1 MYYQSKGKELRQKAI
16 NLMYLIFLAFLFTYV
31 PADFL
36 DSVQTSG
43 KSLDMLAKDAGKENT
58 ASAIYFLNLLKSD
71 QGLYDKTKSQFLA
84 IEDYSQEV
92 QAQIENYKLGL
103 ISIDGIDNL
112 GYFINGKKEKSTS
125 EMMLNT
131 KLSDSLFGT
140 LKNYKK
146 FILDYIGYEHATDL
160 DHMLTVPKMIKKSD
174 GAIKPIEQFY
184 FSHTPLNVAIT
195 NFNHFRGEVERI
207 KIYAYRKLIKDL
219 VENNR
224 SDMPLE
230 VLQNFDKLDIERLGN
245 AKTLKDFFE
254 KVNNNEY
261 ASSNDADAKKKQS
274 NLLVESVTDT
284 IYPEGYP
291 FKFQVHFD
299 TATSKRVSIFVNG
312 PGESRSFSTSKPG
325 PFVYLPI
332 SKGRYTITF
341 KDGLKTVSKTIKVI
355 DVEPLIQNTKLSTIY
370 VGIDNALNIKT
381 SEYGTQDQMVAT
393 ITKGEIFRKGDKFYA
408 RVTEPGLVQVAIF
421 AKMPY
426 GVVKV
431 AEQIF
436 AVRTLN
442 NPYAIVNTHAN
453 GSEVNL
459 AALKNMRNLTVVT
472 DEYLLDELFFIQEFT
487 TSLIFNEH
495 TQITKPFKNV
505 GSSFNSYLLE
515 LLSKAKSGDKIM
527 FTEIIAK
534 SNLGNRIVL
543 NPYNLTIK

>member
-1 MYYQSKGKELRQKAI
+1 MYYQSNGKELRQKAI

-36 DSVQTSG
+36 DSVQSSG

-71 QGLYDKTKSQFLA
+71 EALYEKAKSQFLA
-84 IEDYSQEV
+84 IEDYSQEIET
-92 QAQIENYKLGL
+92 QIENYKLSL
-103 ISIDGIDNL
+103 ISIDGVDSL
-112 GYFINGKKEKSTS
+112 GYFINGKEEKSTG
-125 EMMLNT
+125 EMMLDT
-131 KLSDSLFGT
+131 KLSDSLFKS

-146 FILDYIGYEHATDL
+146 FVLDYIGYEHSSEL
-160 DHMLTVPKMIKKSD
+160 DDILSTPEMIKKSD
-174 GAIKPIEQFY
+174 GAIKSIDQFY
-184 FSHTPLNVAIT
+184 FSHTPLSVAIT
-195 NFNHFRGEVERI
+195 NFNHFRGGVERI
-207 KIYAYRKLIKDL
+207 KIYTYRELIKDL
-219 VENNR
+219 VESNR
-224 SDMPLE
+224 SDLPLE
-230 VLQNFDKLDIERLGN
+230 VLQNFDKMDIERLGN
-245 AKTLKDFFE
+245 AKTLRDFFE
-254 KVNNNEY
+254 KVNNNAY
-261 ASSNDADAKKKQS
+261 ASSEETRSKKQS
-274 NLLVESVTDT
+274 DLLIESLTDT
-284 IYPEGYP
+284 IYPEGLP

-299 TATSKRVSIFVNG
+299 TATSKRVAIIVNG
-312 PGESRSFSTSKPG
+312 PGESRSFSTTKPG
-325 PFVYLPI
+325 PFVYLPT

-341 KDGLKTVSKTIKVI
+341 KDGVKSVSKTVKVI

-370 VGIDNALNIKT
+370 VGIDNQLNVKT

-408 RVTEPGLVQVAIF
+408 RVAEPGLVQVAIF

-426 GVVKV
+426 GIVKV

-442 NPYAIVNTHAN
+442 NPYAIINTHPNA
-453 GSEVNL
+453 SEVNL
-459 AALKNMRNLTVVT
+459 TAIKNMRSLTVVT
-472 DEYLLDELFFIQEFT
+472 DEYLLDEQYFIQEFT
-487 TSLIFNEH
+487 ASLIFNEH

-505 GSSFNSYLLE
+505 GNSFNSFLIE
-515 LLSKAKSGDKIM
+515 ILSNARSGDKIM